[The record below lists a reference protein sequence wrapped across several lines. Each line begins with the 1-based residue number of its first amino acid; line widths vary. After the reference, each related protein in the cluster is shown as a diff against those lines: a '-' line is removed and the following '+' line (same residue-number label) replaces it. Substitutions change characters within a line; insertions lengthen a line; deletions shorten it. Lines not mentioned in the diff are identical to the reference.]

1 MALSMGSRLSAQI
14 KNAKKAA
21 ETREKMKRANT
32 LLAKKRR
39 KQYAKPSMTIEELK
53 E

>member
-1 MALSMGSRLSAQI
+1 MAMSMGSKLSAQV

-21 ETREKMKRANT
+21 ETREKMNRANT
-32 LLAKKRR
+32 LLVKRRR
-39 KQYAKPSMTIEELK
+39 KQYAKLSMTIEELK